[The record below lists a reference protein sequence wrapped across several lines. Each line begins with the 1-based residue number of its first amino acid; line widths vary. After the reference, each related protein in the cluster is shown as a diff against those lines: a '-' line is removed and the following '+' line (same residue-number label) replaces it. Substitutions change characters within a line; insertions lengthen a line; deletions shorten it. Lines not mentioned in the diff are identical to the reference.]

1 MYVAILAVY
10 AILTIGLLIFIG
22 VKFKNFHVRILL
34 LGLVMLVMA
43 VVVSVT
49 MRVASSQRDNQVEK
63 LIAGGQF
70 EEAIQYVREKK
81 SSFSETEREQVYIK
95 VFTAALPGCY
105 AGQQEE
111 SAAIT
116 YLYIPESISYS
127 MTMDSGSRNSNTIKK
142 IKSDSFLYV
151 FTSEEGLT
159 AEMIR
164 EKALADPNSRVEY
177 ICLELHRHYSNPYV
191 TEFYVKRKET
201 SEANPLSGTLYF
213 DLNDGSLSGE
223 SIRWTRVSD
232 DGQ

>member
-1 MYVAILAVY
+1 MYFVVFIL
-10 AILTIGLLIFIG
+10 LTIGLAIFIG
-22 VKFKNFHVRILL
+22 VKVKNFHARIWLFM
-34 LGLVMLVMA
+34 LGMLV
-43 VVVSVT
+43 VIGIVSIV
-49 MRVASSQRDNQVEK
+49 MHAEESHRDAHVEK
-63 LIAGGQF
+63 LIADRQF
-70 EEAIQYVREKK
+70 EEAIQYVQEKK
-81 SSFSETEREQVYIK
+81 SSFSETEREQAYSK

-105 AGQQEE
+105 AGRQEE

-116 YLYIPESISYS
+116 YLYIPECISYVPEG
-127 MTMDSGSRNSNTIKK
+127 DHIVHHVNPGSGN
-142 IKSDSFLYV
+142 SDSFLYV
-151 FTSEEGLT
+151 FTSEEVLT

-164 EKALADPNSRVEY
+164 EKALADPDSRVEY